1 MQKGDGDQRGCAR
14 RLATISQDG
23 IARAVRPAH
32 TAFDGDTIFSMATC
46 QKEADPNAVGALA
59 AEAVEGAMVRAVA
72 QASSLCG
79 FISYSD
85 ILKKAAQP

>member
-1 MQKGDGDQRGCAR
+1 
-14 RLATISQDG
+14 
-23 IARAVRPAH
+23 
-32 TAFDGDTIFSMATC
+32 MATC
-46 QKEADPNAVGALA
+46 QEEADPNAVGALA
-59 AEAVEGAMVRAVA
+59 AEAVEGAIVRAVT